1 MGSRIFIIMT
11 ENGSGLFTEIQYI
24 SFLSILAPVFIKTV
38 SIMTKKIMISLV
50 FVFFAA
56 EILQAKPGKPIIAAS
71 YNIRM
76 NTASDGINA
85 WPNRKEEVKALVR
98 YHEFELFGVQE
109 AFIGQINDL
118 LEMEEF
124 AYTGHGRDDGKD
136 AGEHSAI
143 FYHKSRFKLL
153 DSGDFWLR
161 ETPGVPG
168 KGWDATCC
176 NRICSWAKFR
186 DQDTKRQ
193 FYFFCV
199 HFDHQGVKARQESGK
214 LMVQKIEEIAAG
226 YPVICVGDFN
236 STPETE
242 QIKTMQSILKDA
254 YQVSEMAPYGPV
266 GTFNSFDFNAPM
278 KNRIDYIFVSNPI
291 RVLKYGV
298 LTDSKS
304 QRYPS
309 DHQPVVAKVLI
320 GK

>member
-1 MGSRIFIIMT
+1 MVKST
-11 ENGSGLFTEIQYI
+11 LF
-24 SFLSILAPVFIKTV
+24 FLV
-38 SIMTKKIMISLV
+38 LV
-50 FVFFAA
+50 CFSAGH
-56 EILQAKPGKPIIAAS
+56 IQAKPQKPMVTAS
-71 YNIRM
+71 YNIRL
-76 NTASDGINA
+76 NTSGDGVNA
-85 WPNRKEEVKALVR
+85 WPNRKEEVKALIR
-98 YHEFELFGVQE
+98 YHEFDIFGVQE

-124 AYTGHGRDDGKD
+124 AYTGHGRDDGKE

-143 FYHKSRFKLL
+143 FFKKSRFTLL
-153 DSGDFWLR
+153 DSGDFWLS

-186 DQDTKRQ
+186 DTETKRP
-193 FYFFCV
+193 FYFFSV

-214 LMVQKIEEIAAG
+214 LMVQKIKEIAAG

-236 STPETE
+236 STPDTE
-242 QIKTMQSILKDA
+242 QIITMQTLLKDA
-254 YQVSEMAPYGPV
+254 CQVSEMAPYGPV

-278 KNRIDYIFVSNPI
+278 KNRIDYIFVSDNI

-309 DHQPVVAKVLI
+309 DHQPVVAKLLV